1 MLFTQI
7 LFMHYVTNCVY
18 PYLGD
23 GNSEQLPELAAL
35 IDRGRELQIPK
46 ATLELS
52 R

>member
-7 LFMHYVTNCVY
+7 LFMHCVTNCVY
-18 PYLGD
+18 PYLGY
-23 GNSEQLPELAAL
+23 GNSEQHPELATL